1 MRYFLFFQHNME
13 VFLLH
18 HMNKWILALSL
29 VLCLAVSGVAVAE
42 ESHYLELPSKGI
54 TSTKNISV
62 NIPAENE
69 AIAGINP
76 ITGED
81 WIGTYRPIGVNVDS
95 HPEALPHWGIASA
108 DIVYEMPVQAD
119 GSTRS
124 FALFMS
130 EIPTYAGPVR
140 SGRVPMGSLREM
152 WDGAWVFYGWQNSV
166 VKAGELIVDVDS
178 WALHMHDDARQ
189 NGRWVFPYV
198 EGTERNYADLFHRE
212 KDGQHVAPH
221 NVQVDMK
228 AVESLFQKEATM
240 HPFKFSDTGLDRGVN
255 VSEITINYKTTKPAY
270 ISSYKYN
277 ETTGM
282 YDRYRNGEAYY
293 DALNGM
299 PTSYA
304 NVIIIRTDVS
314 WYNNNASRP
323 VIQLVGQGTA
333 EIFQNGK
340 YIRGTWVR
348 SHSDKQ
354 ADDFKSQA
362 SRMVF
367 LDENGEELEM
377 KVGKTFIQIVNN
389 DQSVIVMADEQIEG
403 ATAQATPKPT
413 ATPRPT
419 RTPKPTRTPRAGRN
433 TPAPVMETESEEDIS
448 FGG

>member
-1 MRYFLFFQHNME
+1 
-13 VFLLH
+13 
-18 HMNKWILALSL
+18 
-29 VLCLAVSGVAVAE
+29 
-42 ESHYLELPSKGI
+42 
-54 TSTKNISV
+54 
-62 NIPAENE
+62 
-69 AIAGINP
+69 
-76 ITGED
+76 
-81 WIGTYRPIGVNVDS
+81 
-95 HPEALPHWGIASA
+95 
-108 DIVYEMPVQAD
+108 
-119 GSTRS
+119 
-124 FALFMS
+124 
-130 EIPTYAGPVR
+130 
-140 SGRVPMGSLREM
+140 
-152 WDGAWVFYGWQNSV
+152 
-166 VKAGELIVDVDS
+166 
-178 WALHMHDDARQ
+178 
-189 NGRWVFPYV
+189 
-198 EGTERNYADLFHRE
+198 
-212 KDGQHVAPH
+212 
-221 NVQVDMK
+221 
-228 AVESLFQKEATM
+228 M

-255 VSEITINYKTTKPAY
+255 VSEITINYKTTNPQYVSA
-270 ISSYKYN
+270 YKYN
-277 ETTGM
+277 AQTGL
-282 YDRYRNGEAYY
+282 YDRYRNGEPFY
-293 DALNGM
+293 DGLTGM
-299 PTSYA
+299 STSFA
-304 NVIIIRTDVS
+304 NVIVIRTDVS
-314 WYNNNASRP
+314 WFNNNNSRP